1 MNASDIGS
9 TLMKLCAAFNAD
21 DLDGGKELFHCGLPW
36 KCREVIGPGDRV
48 IPGRRTSKRHWQRG

>member
-21 DLDGGKELFHCGLPW
+21 DLDGVKSFFTADC
-36 KCREVIGPGDRV
+36 PGNAAR
-48 IPGRRTSKRHWQRG
+48 